1 MNSADPT
8 HFSSLSAPL
17 LPSSS
22 FTMNESIASID
33 RELAMMADND
43 ASTSTSFCQRI
54 NPLHTLSFIKQR
66 TIEHY
71 HNLSLAEL
79 SGSLGDLGT
88 FIPLTVALARER
100 KIALAPALF
109 WAGICNFVTGY
120 LWDVPMCVQ
129 PMKSIAAVALTDV
142 AAGTSGSTATGLD
155 AQSVT
160 TAGILSKL
168 CFTISIYACVV
179 YKKLYDLN

>member
-17 LPSSS
+17 LSSSS

-33 RELAMMADND
+33 RELSMMADNN
-43 ASTSTSFCQRI
+43 ASPKLCQRI

-71 HNLSLAEL
+71 QDLSLAEL

-160 TAGILSKL
+160 TAGILSEL
-168 CFTISIYACVV
+168 F
-179 YKKLYDLN
+179 

>member
-17 LPSSS
+17 LSSSS
-22 FTMNESIASID
+22 FTMNESIPSID
-33 RELAMMADND
+33 SELAMMADNN
-43 ASTSTSFCQRI
+43 ASPKLCQRI
-54 NPLHTLSFIKQR
+54 NTLHTLSFIKQR

-160 TAGILSKL
+160 TAGILSEL
-168 CFTISIYACVV
+168 F
-179 YKKLYDLN
+179 